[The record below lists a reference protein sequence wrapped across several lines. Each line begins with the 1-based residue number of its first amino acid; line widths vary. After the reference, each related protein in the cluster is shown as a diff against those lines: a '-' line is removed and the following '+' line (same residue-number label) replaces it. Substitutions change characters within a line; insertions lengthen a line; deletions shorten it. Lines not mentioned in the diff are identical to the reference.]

1 MDHSICGQDRGHF
14 ARAKTGSREIDWDD
28 NKHIAE
34 WSGNFDHTAEIFFK
48 NGMLLPHGARDE
60 LNSLAKRGRLAHSIL
75 KMKDR
80 NEKKIEACIKALED
94 GEGELDGIKELKG
107 PELGLVMLHFMTA
120 YRGVLIAVY
129 DDAEV
134 TLETILRISKL
145 VRRAPKLRPPAE
157 PTLTPDVMSV
167 GR

>member
-1 MDHSICGQDRGHF
+1 
-14 ARAKTGSREIDWDD
+14 
-28 NKHIAE
+28 
-34 WSGNFDHTAEIFFK
+34 
-48 NGMLLPHGARDE
+48 
-60 LNSLAKRGRLAHSIL
+60 
-75 KMKDR
+75 MKDR